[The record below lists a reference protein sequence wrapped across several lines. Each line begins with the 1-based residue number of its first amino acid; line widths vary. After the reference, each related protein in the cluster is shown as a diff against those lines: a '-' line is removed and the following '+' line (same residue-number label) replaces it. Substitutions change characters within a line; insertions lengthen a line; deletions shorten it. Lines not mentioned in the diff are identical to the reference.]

1 MGMGRDYIMEQ
12 WCEEAAQQDT
22 YSNGYTDIDYLE
34 KALWVTKD
42 GTILP
47 IVDMTDSHV
56 TNTFNMLKRKGYIVK
71 ANFFELE
78 MYRRGLI
85 KG

>member
-1 MGMGRDYIMEQ
+1 MSYAEDMGYDAYDSDDFTSSGHTAI
-12 WCEEAAQQDT
+12 A
-22 YSNGYTDIDYLE
+22 YLE

-42 GTILP
+42 GTVLP

-56 TNTFNMLKRKGYIVK
+56 TNTFNMLKRKGNLVK